1 MLTSFKEGTEMNIDY
16 KLADA
21 NEILTDLYRDNR
33 ERLFSS
39 SPGFVNEL
47 RDKALKAFAKT
58 RLPGTRS
65 EEYKYMNIEKLLNK
79 DIRHALHPKSIE
91 FDIDEIFTCDIPE
104 LDTRAI
110 LVLNGFYL
118 SQGELLTRME
128 NGVVV
133 GSLKAAM
140 VEYPE
145 LVEKHFAKYASF
157 QKDALCSL
165 NTAFAQ
171 DGVFLFV
178 PENTKVEQ
186 PLQIIH
192 LLLSDEPLMVQH
204 RNLFILE
211 KNAEA
216 QVLICDH
223 TLSAD
228 EYITNS
234 VTEIFTGI
242 NAKMDFTRIQNEHN
256 NSIQLTNTFIH
267 QERDSRTD
275 SNYITLHGGA
285 VRNNLRVFMNG
296 ENCENNAVGLFL
308 ADQQQHIDNFTYV
321 NHLKPHCLSNQLFK
335 GILDENAT
343 GAFNGRIHVWPD
355 AQKTLAYQKNNN
367 ILLTDTA
374 TMNSKPQLEIYA
386 DDVKCSHGAT
396 VGQLDRDAL
405 FYLRSRGIPEKESL
419 HLLMY
424 AFADEVLSRIRIPAL
439 RERITELV
447 DKRLRG
453 ELSRCNNCKMKC
465 R

>member
-1 MLTSFKEGTEMNIDY
+1 MNIEY

-21 NEILTDLYRDNR
+21 NEILAELYRDNR
-33 ERLFSS
+33 GKLFSS
-39 SPGFVNEL
+39 SPDFVNKL
-47 RDKALKAFAKT
+47 RDKALESFKMN
-58 RLPGTRS
+58 RLPGVKS
-65 EEYKYMNIEKLLNK
+65 EEYKYLNIEKLLNK
-79 DIRHALHPKSIE
+79 DIRHAIEPKNIE
-91 FDIDEIFTCDIPE
+91 FEVDDIFSCDIPE

-118 SQGELLTRME
+118 SQGELLTKMD
-128 NGVVV
+128 NGAII

-140 VEYPE
+140 HEYPE
-145 LVEKHFAKYASF
+145 LVKKHFASYANF
-157 QKDALCSL
+157 EKDALCSL

-171 DGVFLFV
+171 DGVFLYV
-178 PENTKVEQ
+178 PENVKVEQ

-211 KNAEA
+211 KNAEV

-223 TLSAD
+223 TLSTD

-234 VTEIFTGI
+234 VTEIYAGE
-242 NAKMDFTRIQNEHN
+242 NAKIDFSRIQNEHN
-256 NSIQLTNTFIH
+256 KSIQLTNTFIH
-267 QERDSRTD
+267 QEKDSRAD
-275 SNYITLHGGA
+275 SNYITLHGGI
-285 VRNNLRVFMNG
+285 VRNNLRVFLNG
-296 ENCENNAVGLFL
+296 ENSENNALGLFL
-308 ADQQQHIDNFTYV
+308 ADQTQHVDNFTYV
-321 NHLKPHCLSNQLFK
+321 NHIKPHCLSNQLYK
-335 GILDENAT
+335 GILDEKAT
-343 GAFNGRIHVWPD
+343 GAFNGRIHVWKD

-396 VGQLDRDAL
+396 VGQLDDDAL
-405 FYLRSRGIPEKESL
+405 FYLRSRGIPEKESR

-424 AFADEVLSRIRIPAL
+424 AFAGEVLSNIRIPAL